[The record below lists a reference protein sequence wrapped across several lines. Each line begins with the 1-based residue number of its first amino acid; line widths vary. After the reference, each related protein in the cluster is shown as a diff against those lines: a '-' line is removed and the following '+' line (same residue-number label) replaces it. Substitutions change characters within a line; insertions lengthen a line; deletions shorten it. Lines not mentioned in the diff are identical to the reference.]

1 MAADTTLAASDPGVD
16 QAQFSV
22 FLARN
27 VERDLVRLENR
38 RDLRCFLQGVGL
50 IIRILDVFFALIL
63 RVDPP
68 ADGYLLGGGVGHL
81 CGERRV

>member
-38 RDLRCFLQGVGL
+38 RDLRCFLQGGWSHNL
-50 IIRILDVFFALIL
+50 SRARRERPCDRRAAEKRYELA
-63 RVDPP
+63 PP
-68 ADGYLLGGGVGHL
+68 CMSGKEHCEG
-81 CGERRV
+81 